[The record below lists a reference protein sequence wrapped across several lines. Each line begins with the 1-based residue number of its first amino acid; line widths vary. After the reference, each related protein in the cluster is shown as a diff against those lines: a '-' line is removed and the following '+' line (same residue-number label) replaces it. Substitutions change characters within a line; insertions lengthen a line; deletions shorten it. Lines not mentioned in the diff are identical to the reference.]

1 MDTFYDN
8 TTLVLGDMKFLLSL
22 AGCFQNLRIC
32 QILLIFFIISFDQL
46 VKNLT
51 FFQST
56 MSYCSKYGIPVT
68 ETVFAHNRFQKLWF
82 RINSDLISL

>member
-22 AGCFQNLRIC
+22 AGCFQNLLIC

-56 MSYCSKYGIPVT
+56 MS
-68 ETVFAHNRFQKLWF
+68 
-82 RINSDLISL
+82 